1 MYTKYISKFGIL
13 AVAVLFVVC
22 NIALLRSNKQQ
33 SNLPT
38 IPIPPVSE
46 YSSYEIIAS
55 PEGYQ
60 MRYRAN
66 DPLVMKRTGKKT
78 TEEYTINSEL
88 YKPYLSQE
96 LHQSRKGAEM
106 TAKELACLEAG
117 INGESQGRM
126 AGTAISAAA
135 APTITQIPVIGWL
148 AQGWMSMWGTR
159 KGGQIGNKIGQNL
172 EDC

>member
-1 MYTKYISKFGIL
+1 MYKNDLSKWGIL
-13 AVAVLFVVC
+13 AVAVLFGVC

-78 TEEYTINSEL
+78 TEEYTINSE
-88 YKPYLSQE
+88 
-96 LHQSRKGAEM
+96 
-106 TAKELACLEAG
+106 
-117 INGESQGRM
+117 
-126 AGTAISAAA
+126 
-135 APTITQIPVIGWL
+135 
-148 AQGWMSMWGTR
+148 
-159 KGGQIGNKIGQNL
+159 
-172 EDC
+172 